1 MCMWSELLYKSK
13 ILASYVPVK
22 KFEMKNLQK
31 LYILTKACI
40 WNKDFQVVKLY
51 WLAIMYPS
59 LLLGNEIIKM

>member
-22 KFEMKNLQK
+22 FEMKNLQK
-31 LYILTKACI
+31 LYILTKAC
-40 WNKDFQVVKLY
+40 KDFQVVKLY